1 MLNIIFNVLERI
13 SMTTYTTILG
23 VIVSVIFYQSNK
35 NLKSKNNNLEKTVKD
50 VETKNND
57 LIESFERREER
68 RDKVKTS
75 QDAIDAVR
83 EESMD
88 KKEYDLSK
96 PFNLRDI

>member
-1 MLNIIFNVLERI
+1 MLSIVFNVLKRI
-13 SMTTYTTILG
+13 SLTTYTAILG
-23 VIVSVIFYQSNK
+23 IIVSILFYQSNK
-35 NLKSKNNNLEKTVKD
+35 NLKNKNSSLEKAIKD

-68 RDKVKTS
+68 RGKVNTS

>member
-57 LIESFERREER
+57 LIESVERREER

>member
-1 MLNIIFNVLERI
+1 MLNTILNVLKRI
-13 SMTTYTTILG
+13 SLTTYTTILG
-23 VIVSVIFYQSNK
+23 VIVSVLFYQSNK
-35 NLKSKNNNLEKTVKD
+35 NLKNKNNNLEKVIKD

-83 EESMD
+83 EETVET
-88 KKEYDLSK
+88 KEYDLSK

>member
-1 MLNIIFNVLERI
+1 MLSIVFNVLKRI
-13 SMTTYTTILG
+13 SLTTYTAILG
-23 VIVSVIFYQSNK
+23 IIVSILFYQSNK
-35 NLKSKNNNLEKTVKD
+35 NLKNKNSSLEKAIKD

>member
-1 MLNIIFNVLERI
+1 VLSIVFNVLKRI
-13 SMTTYTTILG
+13 SLTTYTAILG
-23 VIVSVIFYQSNK
+23 IIVSILFYQSNK
-35 NLKSKNNNLEKTVKD
+35 NLKNKNSSLEKAIKD